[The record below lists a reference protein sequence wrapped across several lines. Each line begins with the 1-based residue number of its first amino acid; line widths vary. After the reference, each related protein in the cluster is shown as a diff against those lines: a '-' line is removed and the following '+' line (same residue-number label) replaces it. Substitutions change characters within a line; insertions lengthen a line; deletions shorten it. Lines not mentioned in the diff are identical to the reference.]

1 MLDKWIDGF
10 LDWLAGGAMRDWWI
24 GGLGFGL
31 VRFAS
36 ERFGLV
42 RGSTLRWEKIMWV
55 YVGLCG
61 FLWVGDVEVG

>member
-1 MLDKWIDGF
+1 
-10 LDWLAGGAMRDWWI
+10 MRDWWI